1 MYREREDPVIVVGS
15 GISGALMALGIAE
28 DGPVVL
34 LTKRRLG
41 EGSTKA
47 AQGGMAAAIAPDDS
61 IEAHLADT
69 MAAGAGLCD
78 IDAAARICRE
88 GPHQV
93 AVLREYGVSFDGD
106 RGRPQLGLEGAHSAA
121 RIVHAGGDATG
132 AHISIALTAALRADS
147 RVEFAEGEQVVEVL
161 VRDGRAAG
169 VRSIGAD
176 GVERIRRGRAVVLA
190 TGGAGELYPFTT
202 NPPGATADGAALAAR
217 AGAAVADLEFVQ
229 FHPTALALGDSPLS
243 LVSEAVRGA
252 GAHLRDAAGRR
263 FMTGIH
269 PMAELGPRD
278 VVARAI
284 ARQARADGTPVT
296 LDLRHLD
303 RDEVAAHFPTISAMC
318 ATHGLDL
325 ARDPIPVTPAA
336 HYAMGGVLTD
346 LAGRS
351 TVPGLYA
358 VGECA
363 STGAHGANRLAS
375 NSLLEA
381 AVLATGARISLSGG
395 DGDAWPAGP
404 SCAPRPPEAGAG
416 DPAAVRAAVQRA
428 MWAGSGVER
437 DAGGLADAARALA
450 ALPATDDPETGN
462 LLLVARATVA
472 AAALRRESRGAH
484 NRRDF
489 PSADP
494 AQAHR
499 TAWVGDIPH
508 PLTPSTRRRRRALA
522 KEAA

>member
-1 MYREREDPVIVVGS
+1 MYRDSQDPVIVVGS

-41 EGSTKA
+41 EGNTRA
-47 AQGGMAAAIAPDDS
+47 AQGGMAAAIDPDDS

-78 IDAAARICRE
+78 VDAAARICRE

-93 AVLREYGVSFDGD
+93 AVLREYGVSFDGE
-106 RGRPQLGLEGAHSAA
+106 RGRPSLGLEGAHSAP

-132 AHISIALTAALRADS
+132 AHISIALTAALRADP
-147 RVEFAEGEQVVEVL
+147 RVEFAEEERVLEVL
-161 VRDGRAAG
+161 VRDGRATG
-169 VRSIGAD
+169 VISRDSG
-176 GVERIRRGRAVVLA
+176 GRHRVRLGRAVVLA
-190 TGGAGELYPFTT
+190 TGGAGELFPHTT
-202 NPPGATADGAALAAR
+202 NPRGATADGPALAAR
-217 AGAAVADLEFVQ
+217 AGAALADLEFVQ
-229 FHPTALALGDSPLS
+229 FHPTALALGESPLA

-252 GAHLRDAAGRR
+252 GAHLRDARGHR
-263 FMTGIH
+263 FMPDLH

-284 ARQARADGTPVT
+284 ARRAMEDDAPVT

-303 RDEVAAHFPTISAMC
+303 ADEVRAHFPTISASC
-318 ATHGLDL
+318 AAHGMDL
-325 ARDPIPVTPAA
+325 ARDPIPVTPVA

-346 LAGRS
+346 LSGRS
-351 TVPGLYA
+351 TIPGLYA

-363 STGAHGANRLAS
+363 CTGAHGANRLAS

-381 AVLATGARISLSGG
+381 AVLATGARISLAAG
-395 DGDAWPAGP
+395 DDDDRPQGPTGPARQPDRGT
-404 SCAPRPPEAGAG
+404 G
-416 DPAAVRAAVQRA
+416 DPAGVRRDLQAA
-428 MWAGSGVER
+428 MWAGVGVER
-437 DAGGLADAARALA
+437 DADGLARARRALA
-450 ALPATDDPETGN
+450 GLPATGDPETDN
-462 LLLVARATVA
+462 LLLVARATA
-472 AAALRRESRGAH
+472 AAAERRTESRGAH
-484 NRRDF
+484 HRRDF
-489 PSADP
+489 PATDP

-499 TAWVGDIPH
+499 TAWVDGRPH
-508 PLTPSTRRRRRALA
+508 PLIPTARRRRVLA

>member
-1 MYREREDPVIVVGS
+1 MYREHEDPVIVVGS

-34 LTKRRLG
+34 LTKRSLG

-78 IDAAARICRE
+78 IEAAARICRE

-169 VRSIGAD
+169 VRSIDPD
-176 GVERIRRGRAVVLA
+176 GVEQIRWGRAVVLA

-202 NPPGATADGAALAAR
+202 NPQGATADGAALAAR
-217 AGAAVADLEFVQ
+217 AGTALADLEFVQ
-229 FHPTALALGDSPLS
+229 FHPTALALGGSPLS

-252 GAHLRDAAGRR
+252 GAYLRDAAGRR
-263 FMTGIH
+263 FMTDVH

-284 ARQARADGTPVT
+284 ARQAHADGTPVT

-303 RDEVAAHFPTISAMC
+303 RGEVGAHFPTISATC
-318 ATHGLDL
+318 AAHGLDL

-381 AVLATGARISLSGG
+381 AVLATGARICLSGR
-395 DGDAWPAGP
+395 DREDWPTGP
-404 SCAPRPPEAGAG
+404 SCAPRPPHAGTG
-416 DPAAVRAAVQRA
+416 DPTAVRAALQRA
-428 MWAGSGVER
+428 MWTGAGVER
-437 DAGGLADAARALA
+437 EAEGLADATHTLA
-450 ALPATDDPETGN
+450 TLPATGDPETDN

-472 AAALRRESRGAH
+472 AATLRRESRGAH
-484 NRRDF
+484 HRRDF
-489 PSADP
+489 PSPDP

-499 TAWVGDIPH
+499 TAWVGGIPH
-508 PLTPSTRRRRRALA
+508 PLTTSTRRRRRALA